1 MAGMREEVTGK
12 LPVSGEEAGDL
23 LRRLRA
29 VLSRIDLDCTC
40 RATFEDAIARFSD
53 LEQRRLARRHLG
65 EAREYKQRIAALIDL
80 LGELDQLSE
89 GEPDRSVFGEIALIF
104 EEIAA
109 SAHKAGQTIRR
120 LDSIKGE

>member
-1 MAGMREEVTGK
+1 MHIGDRHDN
-12 LPVSGEEAGDL
+12 EAHDL

-29 VLSRIDLDCTC
+29 VLSRVDLDCAC
-40 RATFEDAIARFSD
+40 RATFEEAITRFSS
-53 LEQRRLARRHLG
+53 LEQRRLARRHLQ

-80 LGELDQLSE
+80 LGELDQLNE

-104 EEIAA
+104 DEIAA
-109 SAHKAGQTIRR
+109 SANEAGRTIRR